1 VNHLSPPR
9 RRRPF
14 RPKGARGQRTRQRLL
29 DAAEAAFGHRGYFGT
44 SIVDITRRAQVAQGT
59 FYIYFPS
66 KRAVFTELVRQRS
79 RELRH
84 AIQAA
89 VAGLSDRPAIEREG
103 FRAFF
108 RFIGRHRAMYRIV
121 RQAEFV
127 DPRLFRWYYRHFADG
142 YIPGL
147 REAQGRG
154 EIRALDPEVLA
165 FCLMGI
171 GDFVGMRW
179 VLWEKDG
186 PGEQVVDDMMA
197 FIRHGLN
204 QA

>member
-1 VNHLSPPR
+1 MNHLSAF
-9 RRRPF
+9 RRPSL
-14 RPKGARGQRTRQRLL
+14 PKGARGQRTRQRLL
-29 DAAEAAFGHRGYFGT
+29 DAAEAAFGQRGYFGT
-44 SIVDITRRAQVAQGT
+44 SIVDITRRARVAQGT

-66 KRAVFTELVRQRS
+66 KQAVFTELVRQRS

-84 AIQAA
+84 AIQEAVAHLPDRAA
-89 VAGLSDRPAIEREG
+89 VEREG
-103 FRAFF
+103 FQAFF

-142 YIPGL
+142 YIAGL
-147 REAQGRG
+147 RAAQRRG
-154 EIRALDPEVLA
+154 EVRALDPEVLA

-179 VLWEKDG
+179 VLWEKGG
-186 PGEQVVDDMMA
+186 PEERVVNDMMS
-197 FIRHGLN
+197 FILHGLN